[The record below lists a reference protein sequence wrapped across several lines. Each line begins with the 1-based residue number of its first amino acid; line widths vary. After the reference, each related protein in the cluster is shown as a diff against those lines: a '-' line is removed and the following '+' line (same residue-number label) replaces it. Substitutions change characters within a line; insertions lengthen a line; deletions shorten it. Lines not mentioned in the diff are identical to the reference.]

1 MGIFKAA
8 LLQTLVYDNKEKNID
23 NAVKLI
29 ERVSK
34 EGADIAVLPEMFC
47 CPYDNSYFKLF
58 SE

>member
-1 MGIFKAA
+1 MDKFKAA
-8 LLQTLVYDNKEKNID
+8 LLQTLVYDSKEKNID

-47 CPYDNSYFKLF
+47 CPYAGKRQSI
-58 SE
+58 